1 MSAGTASA
9 ARPAKSGGGM
19 FRSLRLPNYRTWV
32 IGALVSNVGQWM
44 ESTALSWVVLTV
56 LTADNAAA
64 MGVSMALQ
72 FGPPLFLFSITGWVA
87 DRVPRRRILF
97 VTQSSLAIVST
108 LVGILVL
115 TDVMTLPLMYVFNL
129 VVGCCNAFD
138 NPARQAFVTD
148 VVPREFAS
156 NAVALNSASFNTAR
170 LLGPGVAGIAI
181 IAIGPGWVF
190 IANATS
196 FIAMIIA
203 LSLIKRELL
212 IPRERPKTQ
221 PRFADG
227 FRYLRTRPDLITLY
241 VMVFL
246 MGTFAMN
253 FQIFA
258 STMAL
263 HFGGDADAYGLLS
276 SIMAVGSL
284 GGALLSAQR
293 KQATMRWIIVASLF
307 VGLSLLG
314 GALSPTYWWYAVL
327 CVITGFATVTML
339 TTANAYVQTTTRA
352 DVRGRILA
360 IYFALMMGGT
370 FIGAPVVGWVAENW
384 GPQVA
389 LAVGGTAAVL
399 AFGVGLVTL
408 LLRRRQ
414 IAERETGA
422 IPIAEALA
430 EEKDLPT
437 GAIQID
443 GSADAPRG

>member
-221 PRFADG
+221 SRFADG

-253 FQIFA
+253 FPIFA

-293 KQATMRWIIVASLF
+293 KQATMRWIITASLF
-307 VGLSLLG
+307 VGLTLLG